1 MRKHIVE
8 SNLIIPHFETEVN
21 SFSKKAEKIIRRS
34 QMQNKSL
41 EVEDA
46 IIELGK
52 VQSLTNV
59 LNIGITDSPNV
70 NDIQNAYY
78 IVTDMFQKGYAA
90 LQKAW
95 YGEVA
100 VNE

>member
-1 MRKHIVE
+1 MMR
-8 SNLIIPHFETEVN
+8 
-21 SFSKKAEKIIRRS
+21 
-34 QMQNKSL
+34 NKSL

-70 NDIQNAYY
+70 NDIQNASNRY
-78 IVTDMFQKGYAA
+78 VPKGLCGIA
-90 LQKAW
+90 KSVVR
-95 YGEVA
+95 GGGGK
-100 VNE
+100 

>member
-1 MRKHIVE
+1 MRN
-8 SNLIIPHFETEVN
+8 NL
-21 SFSKKAEKIIRRS
+21 
-34 QMQNKSL
+34 L

-52 VQSLTNV
+52 VKSLTDV

-78 IVTDMFQKGYAA
+78 VVTDMFQKGFEA

-95 YGEVA
+95 YGEVMA
-100 VNE
+100 NE

>member
-1 MRKHIVE
+1 MMR
-8 SNLIIPHFETEVN
+8 
-21 SFSKKAEKIIRRS
+21 
-34 QMQNKSL
+34 NKSL
-41 EVEDA
+41 EVEGA

-100 VNE
+100 ANE

>member
-8 SNLIIPHFETEVN
+8 SKIIISHFETKVN
-21 SFSKKAEKIIRRS
+21 SLRIKA
-34 QMQNKSL
+34 M

-78 IVTDMFQKGYAA
+78 IVTDLFQKGYAA
-90 LQKAW
+90 LQRAW

-100 VNE
+100 ANE

>member
-1 MRKHIVE
+1 LRPKSIISAVKQKKLSEVAMMR
-8 SNLIIPHFETEVN
+8 
-21 SFSKKAEKIIRRS
+21 
-34 QMQNKSL
+34 NKSL

-100 VNE
+100 ANE

>member
-1 MRKHIVE
+1 MMR
-8 SNLIIPHFETEVN
+8 
-21 SFSKKAEKIIRRS
+21 
-34 QMQNKSL
+34 NKSL

-59 LNIGITDSPNV
+59 LNV

-100 VNE
+100 ANE

>member
-1 MRKHIVE
+1 MRNNAV
-8 SNLIIPHFETEVN
+8 
-21 SFSKKAEKIIRRS
+21 
-34 QMQNKSL
+34 

-52 VQSLTNV
+52 VQSLVNV
-59 LNIGITDSPNV
+59 LNVGITDSPKV

-78 IVTDMFQKGYAA
+78 VVTEMFSKGFNA

-95 YGEVA
+95 YKEA
-100 VNE
+100 EQ

>member
-1 MRKHIVE
+1 MRG
-8 SNLIIPHFETEVN
+8 N
-21 SFSKKAEKIIRRS
+21 
-34 QMQNKSL
+34 SL

-52 VQSLTNV
+52 VKSLADV

-78 IVTDMFQKGYAA
+78 IVTDMFQKGFAA

-95 YGEVA
+95 YGEVTA
-100 VNE
+100 NE

>member
-1 MRKHIVE
+1 
-8 SNLIIPHFETEVN
+8 
-21 SFSKKAEKIIRRS
+21 
-34 QMQNKSL
+34 MQNRM

-78 IVTDMFQKGYAA
+78 IVTDLFQKGYAA
-90 LQKAW
+90 LQRAW
-95 YGEVA
+95 YGQVA
-100 VNE
+100 ANE